1 MTNIQSLVDGERM
14 TEEVTTF
21 DESLQQLAKTLVTT
35 LHRTDGVGLSAP
47 QIGRNERIAV
57 IDFQDDR
64 DPLVLVNPTLLKY
77 YGTSIEMEG
86 CLSYPGIYGE
96 VERPEAIRIE
106 AEDEYGKTFEITAE
120 GFEARAIL
128 HEMDHL
134 YGISFTQKIKTRVD
148 AETFEEEEE

>member
-1 MTNIQSLVDGERM
+1 MVNIQSLVNQERM

-21 DESLQQLAKTLVTT
+21 DESLQQLAKILIDT

-77 YGTSIEMEG
+77 YGKSVEMEG